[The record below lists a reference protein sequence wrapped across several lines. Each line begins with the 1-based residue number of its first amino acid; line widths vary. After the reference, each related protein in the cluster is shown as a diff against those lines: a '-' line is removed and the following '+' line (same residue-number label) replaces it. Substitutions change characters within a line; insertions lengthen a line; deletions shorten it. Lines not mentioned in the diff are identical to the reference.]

1 MEELDVIWMAVLAG
15 APLVGAVLAGLAPRK
30 WPDLGAWITLLT
42 TTFTL
47 SMAIAVLIQYRYD
60 TLEQLGVLN
69 DMEFRYKGSLDYR
82 SLAADRQPDPAVEKS
97 TDWLGRTAWLNRFGL
112 EWLWGMDGVGM
123 ACSLAV
129 AAGALS
135 IAAVVWRPAGNPGAW
150 RATLLC
156 LEAALLAACSQQNLF
171 FLGLLM
177 ALAVL
182 LAALLC
188 RFSGAKVEPGPLGNP
203 AGWILRPGFVAAGLT
218 LAGALVLLSQDCHD
232 FAPPD
237 RVEEAAW
244 RAVRSTPGA
253 NYNEEYAAVEY
264 HTLDLTVLAR
274 QARAAWHGHDL
285 EALSLERLRLR
296 KLRGEKE
303 EHYDLTD
310 LIQREEA
317 ALQAR
322 LESWRESR
330 WVVRA
335 GWCLAFAA
343 VAWLIAGLGYSEGNG
358 ARPEI
363 DGAGG
368 MARGLLSALFILM
381 LLRVVFPLFPTAF
394 SPGEKSSLTTGLLG
408 GLLLLGDVLFRLW
421 NATNPWQVTTLLAW
435 GFAWV
440 AWLGVFAWPVGGE
453 PESLA
458 MGLNG
463 ALLAGVCVPLGL
475 TLTRGLMVLRP
486 NDRGAALGIAL
497 LVQAG
502 VPLSLGAVALLPVAR
517 AVFACGALAGVLFV
531 LAYALMLYSVAARG
545 FLFDAPASP
554 GATIAD
560 PWKARQKLVATLLPL
575 PMVLTGVL
583 PYLIT
588 SWTEP
593 AATSQ
598 ADLLERMPQL
608 APGQAMPHA
617 KIPGKE

>member
-1 MEELDVIWMAVLAG
+1 
-15 APLVGAVLAGLAPRK
+15 
-30 WPDLGAWITLLT
+30 
-42 TTFTL
+42 
-47 SMAIAVLIQYRYD
+47 
-60 TLEQLGVLN
+60 
-69 DMEFRYKGSLDYR
+69 
-82 SLAADRQPDPAVEKS
+82 
-97 TDWLGRTAWLNRFGL
+97 
-112 EWLWGMDGVGM
+112 
-123 ACSLAV
+123 
-129 AAGALS
+129 
-135 IAAVVWRPAGNPGAW
+135 
-150 RATLLC
+150 
-156 LEAALLAACSQQNLF
+156 
-171 FLGLLM
+171 
-177 ALAVL
+177 
-182 LAALLC
+182 
-188 RFSGAKVEPGPLGNP
+188 
-203 AGWILRPGFVAAGLT
+203 
-218 LAGALVLLSQDCHD
+218 
-232 FAPPD
+232 
-237 RVEEAAW
+237 
-244 RAVRSTPGA
+244 
-253 NYNEEYAAVEY
+253 
-264 HTLDLTVLAR
+264 
-274 QARAAWHGHDL
+274 
-285 EALSLERLRLR
+285 
-296 KLRGEKE
+296 
-303 EHYDLTD
+303 
-310 LIQREEA
+310 
-317 ALQAR
+317 
-322 LESWRESR
+322 
-330 WVVRA
+330 
-335 GWCLAFAA
+335 
-343 VAWLIAGLGYSEGNG
+343 
-358 ARPEI
+358 
-363 DGAGG
+363 
-368 MARGLLSALFILM
+368 
-381 LLRVVFPLFPTAF
+381 
-394 SPGEKSSLTTGLLG
+394 
-408 GLLLLGDVLFRLW
+408 
-421 NATNPWQVTTLLAW
+421 LAW

-531 LAYALMLYSVAARG
+531 LAYALMLYSVADRG